1 MPVTISVS
9 LLFAALFAGALFAWF
24 LSLERAGRSVIVVLT
39 ILGLVVIETVLYS
52 SQNAI
57 PSGLFHPS
65 GGDFSLRLLD
75 VVIPLA
81 LAARVAGRGIG
92 RRMDATWF
100 WWAVFVIWLM
110 VAGVMGVL
118 AGNDRELLAYE
129 AKAIMYLGV
138 FVLAAGVR
146 PEEYLE
152 HRRLDRFL
160 YGASLLAAIT
170 IVMDRGEL
178 RLHIDNPVLPLDNA
192 GTLAADAGTVLGSL
206 GVVALA
212 LAVCRT
218 ERRLGLLFASAPLL
232 YAAAISDQRAAVLGV
247 GVAMGMLVILC
258 ALRPQRVKATPT
270 EVGLVLLVVVG
281 LFMLP
286 PFVNAVAGEPEV
298 RAPLVTTIERTFG
311 GEGNQ
316 LSAESRV
323 DQWRTARIIIAERP
337 FLGSGLGATY
347 SFWDPGPETFIE
359 TNLTHEIYLDLWLRT
374 GIIGLVFFVI
384 ASLLTIR
391 GGVRT
396 WWRGADIDVASFAA
410 GMTAV
415 FVGLLG
421 KGLVESLFEKYRL
434 ATFMGLVIGMVCS
447 AIPAHARLR
456 AREPVV
462 EGSQALQWS

>member
-24 LSLERAGRSVIVVLT
+24 LSLERAGRGVIVVLT
-39 ILGLVVIETVLYS
+39 ILGLVVVETVVYS

-65 GGDFSLRLLD
+65 GGDFSLRLID

-81 LAARVAGRGIG
+81 LAARLAGRGIG
-92 RRMDATWF
+92 RRIDITWL
-100 WWAVFVIWLM
+100 WWAVFVTWLM
-110 VAGVMGVL
+110 VAGVTGVL
-118 AGNDRELLAYE
+118 AGNDRTLLAYE

-138 FVLAAGVR
+138 FVLAAGVK
-146 PEEYLE
+146 PEEYLA

-160 YGASLLAAIT
+160 YGSAVLAAIT

-178 RLHIDNPVLPLDNA
+178 RLHFDNPVLPLDNA

-218 ERRLGLLFASAPLL
+218 ERRLGMLFASAPLL
-232 YAAAISDQRAAVLGV
+232 YAAAICDQRAAVLGV
-247 GVAMGMLVILC
+247 GLSVAMLVILC

-270 EVGLVLLVVVG
+270 EVGLVLLIVAG

-286 PFVNAVAGEPEV
+286 PFVNALAGEPDV
-298 RAPLVTTIERTFG
+298 QPPLVTTIERTFG

-323 DQWRTARIIIAERP
+323 DQWKSARIIIADRP
-337 FLGSGLGATY
+337 ILGSGLGETY
-347 SFWDPGPETFIE
+347 RFWDPGPEAFVE

-374 GIIGLVFFVI
+374 GVIGLAFFLI
-384 ASLLTIR
+384 ASILTIR

-396 WWRGADIDVASFAA
+396 WWRGADIGIASFAL

-434 ATFMGLVIGMVCS
+434 ATFLGIIIGMVCS
-447 AIPAHARLR
+447 AIPAHARLK

-462 EGSQALQWS
+462 EGTQALQWS